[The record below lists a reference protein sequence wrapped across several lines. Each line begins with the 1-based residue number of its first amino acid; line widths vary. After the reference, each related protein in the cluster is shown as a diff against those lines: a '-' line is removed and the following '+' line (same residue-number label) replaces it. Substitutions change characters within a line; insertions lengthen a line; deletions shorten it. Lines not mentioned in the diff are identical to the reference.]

1 MGGERMTWI
10 LIVAL
15 AVLICISAAEEVR
28 RR

>member
-1 MGGERMTWI
+1 MGGERMTWF

-28 RR
+28 RL